1 MDYGNNFNAM
11 NTPQYNGNMQT
22 AQPMQYTGVQPQPYT
37 YQQSMSAQ
45 TNAAQAQQFQRP
57 DVSPLLSHPGQFW
70 HRNNNSHCLFVSDN
84 LSSPSEKDYCNN
96 GGDELLMQVHSKYS
110 RFQITIFEYAS
121 KQYANYNL
129 DPAKLAGIDK
139 KMEALHV
146 MQMMNKSSKDK
157 EPLSAAYTTMLT
169 GKFKDTPANL
179 LLAAQETGNLQ
190 QVINDLAAQVTFL
203 TQNVAKY
210 PKNQLQINAIRD
222 AFNLLNA
229 GQLVK
234 KNSGTDKIPILEDM
248 KVPFARKVDAQG
260 YTSVVS
266 CNITC
271 NFANSYPISIEVM
284 NGSAIPVIKENGLT
298 NANMSTLKDLRK
310 YSYNL
315 SLEDFD
321 DLLENMSEQK
331 RTFERDIRAKRRKIA
346 KDFEFK
352 QKEVQ
357 KLQKQQVQQ

>member
-110 RFQITIFEYAS
+110 RFQITIF
-121 KQYANYNL
+121 
-129 DPAKLAGIDK
+129 
-139 KMEALHV
+139 HV
-146 MQMMNKSSKDK
+146 MQMMNKSSNDK

-179 LLAAQETGNLQ
+179 LLSAQEAGNLQ

-203 TQNVAKY
+203 AQNVAKY
-210 PKNQLQINAIRD
+210 PKNQLQINAIQD

-234 KNSGTDKIPILEDM
+234 KISGANKISILEDM
-248 KVPFARKVDAQG
+248 KVPFARKVDSQG

-284 NGSAIPVIKENGLT
+284 NGSAIPIIKENGLT

-331 RTFERDIRAKRRKIA
+331 KTFERDVRAKRRKIA

-352 QKEVQ
+352 QREA
-357 KLQKQQVQQ
+357 QKQQIQQ